1 MDKRINLVIVGG
13 IRTHYIKI
21 YTFQKMLS
29 IIDKEIVSKFNF
41 IYIDAGQHYD
51 NVLCDDF
58 ITEQNIQFDYR
69 IYHQSR
75 EGEYIWGNMLKEL
88 GLLYDRIN
96 SDMKI
101 DYVIVFGDVITT
113 AIASLVAMFKHY
125 KIIHIEAG
133 VRITQS
139 DNVEE
144 KCRKIADYL
153 SEIRFTS
160 NKCDLKHLDS
170 EGLGHNS
177 FFSGD
182 VIYDYIKKIGVD
194 SSRRIITYKF
204 NSQKYEFDLN
214 QEYVLISIHHTENQ
228 DINVLKNI
236 FTIYEK
242 ASYKALFIVHPIIKR
257 MIEEN
262 EIKSENVILA
272 DHIDYESNL
281 IVIQNAKYIL
291 TDSGGIQREAFYLNK
306 RCIVCSSFT
315 VWESIINLGSSR
327 MVNSTLEDI
336 SEGIMWAENSVKIDY
351 KYNDLFGDGNAVYTI
366 LKSIWE
372 VDNCETFNS

>member
-1 MDKRINLVIVGG
+1 MDKRINLVIIGG

-21 YTFQKMLS
+21 YAFQKMIT
-29 IIDKEIVSKFNF
+29 IIDKKIVSKFNF

-51 NVLCDDF
+51 DVLCDDF
-58 ITEQNIQFDYR
+58 ITEQNIQFHYR
-69 IYHQSR
+69 IHHPQR
-75 EGEYIWGNMLKEL
+75 EKEYLWGSMLKEL

-125 KIIHIEAG
+125 KIVHIESG
-133 VRITQS
+133 VRIKHS
-139 DNVEE
+139 DTTEE

-153 SEIRFTS
+153 AEIRFTS
-160 NKCDLKHLDS
+160 NVSDLKCLDS

-182 VIYDYIKKIGVD
+182 VIYDYIKNIGINSWQKV
-194 SSRRIITYKF
+194 ITYKF
-204 NSQKYEFDLN
+204 NSQKYEFNLN

-228 DINVLKNI
+228 NINILKNI
-236 FTIYEK
+236 FFIFAKT
-242 ASYKALFIVHPIIKR
+242 SYKAIFIVHPIIKR

-262 EIKSENVILA
+262 KIRTDNVILA

-281 IVIQNAKYIL
+281 NIIQNAKYIL

-306 RCIVCSSFT
+306 RCLVCSSLT
-315 VWESIINLGSSR
+315 VWESIINSGSSR
-327 MVNSTLEDI
+327 IVKGTLDDI
-336 SEGIMWAENSVKIDY
+336 SKGIMWAENSEKIDY

-372 VDNCETFNS
+372 VDNCETFNG